1 MRYMYMYNV
10 DKKFKRCVDSTQS
23 FFISYSKMCMWI
35 NWFEV
40 SRDSLLT
47 LQQKLNKMHV
57 KECYRSLH
65 LTEGHMHCD
74 VIVLD
79 RNDVQS

>member
-1 MRYMYMYNV
+1 MY
-10 DKKFKRCVDSTQS
+10 
-23 FFISYSKMCMWI
+23 
-35 NWFEV
+35 
-40 SRDSLLT
+40 
-47 LQQKLNKMHV
+47 V

-79 RNDVQS
+79 RNDVQSSWIHSIGNIDLECKCCALREITCESAYMSVVTNN